1 MPAGQRVMCKVCSL
15 ERRRELYHFPVRT
28 KKLSR
33 FAGFDMMYLRHGSG
47 CGFGMTSN
55 HGIVGMDGGPENA
68 PAGCFQW
75 HWIIEHEVMHVL
87 GKMSVVA

>member
-1 MPAGQRVMCKVCSL
+1 
-15 ERRRELYHFPVRT
+15 
-28 KKLSR
+28 
-33 FAGFDMMYLRHGSG
+33 MMYLRHGSG

-55 HGIVGMDGGPENA
+55 HGIVGMDGGPQDA